1 METEPTE
8 PPGSPNGV
16 PARQPTFEV
25 EIQDA
30 TGRLDRCTLD
40 WFRRHVVGAAGV
52 LACSGEAR
60 VRVVGDAEMRAAHA
74 RHLGEDSTT
83 DVLTFDLREARTGS
97 AGDASERLD
106 VDVLVCVDEADRQ
119 ASERGHPASH
129 ELLLYVVHAML
140 HCLGYDDHDEASG
153 AAMHAREDE
162 VLVAIGVGSVYRA
175 VCGGTRCGASGV
187 GGGS

>member
-16 PARQPTFEV
+16 PARQPTFDV

-30 TGRLDRCTLD
+30 TGRLDRSTLD
-40 WFRRHVVGAAGV
+40 WLRGHVASAAGE
-52 LACSGEAR
+52 LACAGEVR

-83 DVLTFDLREARTGS
+83 DVLTFDLRETPASST
-97 AGDASERLD
+97 GDAGAPLD
-106 VDVLVCVDEADRQ
+106 VDVLVCIDEAERQ
-119 ASERGHPASH
+119 GGERGHPASH
-129 ELLLYVVHAML
+129 ELLLYIVHAML
-140 HCLGYDDHDEASG
+140 HCLGYDDRDESSF

-162 VLVAIGVGSVYRA
+162 VLSAIGVGLVYGAKQRA
-175 VCGGTRCGASGV
+175 GGAR
-187 GGGS
+187 